1 MQVILDERE
10 GALFD
15 KCRSLIDSKYVSSI
29 TSVSKEVLCLGDIVF
44 RDEDGIDTIIL
55 ERKSLRDLLASIRD
69 SRYDEQSYRLTH
81 ASGLHPHKIIYIIEG
96 VMSTLKSDVEKKT
109 VYSAISSL
117 NLFKG
122 FSVIR
127 TSSVSETAEVVLS
140 MADKINRNVK
150 RKLFLWKPTSMP
162 IPNLTLNG
170 GVSKLDD
177 AVINTIVS
185 SSEKEPEHSPANYC
199 TVVKKVR
206 KENITTDN
214 FGEILLSQIPGVS
227 SISAIA
233 IMKHYTSLIHLIESI
248 KENENCLDGITI
260 DTNGKSRKI
269 GKNIVS
275 NIKKFLSSGEKQETA
290 LAETL
295 PSVLPEFHH

>member
-1 MQVILDERE
+1 MNGIVKVILDERE
-10 GALFD
+10 GALYD
-15 KCRSLIDSKYVSSI
+15 KCRDLVDNKYVSSI
-29 TSVSKEVLCLGDIVF
+29 ATVSKEVLCLGDIVF
-44 RDEDGIDTIIL
+44 RDEHGVDAIIL

-69 SRYDEQSYRLTH
+69 SRYEEQSYRLSH
-81 ASGLHPHKIIYIIEG
+81 ASGLHAHKIIYIIEG

-109 VYSAISSL
+109 VYSAIASL

-127 TSSVSETAEVVLS
+127 TSGVSETAEVVLS

-150 RKLFLWKPTSMP
+150 KNLFLWKPTSITAP
-162 IPNLTLNG
+162 EVPLTEDIVG
-170 GVSKLDD
+170 G
-177 AVINTIVS
+177 NIVLS

-199 TVVKKVR
+199 TVVKKVK

-233 IMKHYTSLIHLIESI
+233 IMKHYRSIIHLIESV
-248 KENENCLDGITI
+248 KENENCLDGIMI

-269 GKNIVS
+269 GKNIVI
-275 NIKKFLSSGEKQETA
+275 NIKKFLS
-290 LAETL
+290 
-295 PSVLPEFHH
+295 